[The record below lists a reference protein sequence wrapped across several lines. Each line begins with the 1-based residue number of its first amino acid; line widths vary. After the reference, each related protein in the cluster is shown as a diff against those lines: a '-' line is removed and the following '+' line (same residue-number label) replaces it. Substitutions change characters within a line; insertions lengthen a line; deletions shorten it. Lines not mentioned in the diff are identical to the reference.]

1 MGMYGQSIKM
11 LCLSVVLS
19 SPFIFA
25 CEMNDEKGITQNE
38 ISKLNDLVGSFSFAA
53 TINMAAIGQPGVEIT
68 FKGTSTS
75 QPVLD
80 KTGILSVS
88 LVDKNQSVNYM
99 GYRNDSKEFFSISLD
114 PNQTALGYM
123 SGKLS
128 KAGTIKLIEP
138 TIRMTSDLAFNSAGN
153 QSTFKLPNSPVDF
166 VSVKSIRTGN
176 ESVDVL
182 KRIMSGPLKPERV
195 NRKSTNQNPGEN
207 YARSHELLQKF
218 VGNFTAEGGL
228 NISSRLVADGRY
240 AMTHYTGSV
249 EMLAFIAY
257 NNAGRFFQYMAVG
270 ADFPDPVYLQGTM
283 QADGT
288 ILFADPFDPS
298 GKKMSI
304 SFSPN
309 GGYSATVSV
318 NGKDIEK
325 KNFVPTK

>member
-99 GYRNDSKEFFSISLD
+99 GYRNDSKEYFSISLD

-128 KAGTIKLIEP
+128 KADTLKLIEP
-138 TIRMTSDLAFNSAGN
+138 TIRMTNDLVFNSAGN
-153 QSTFKLPNSPVDF
+153 ESTVKLPNSPVTF
-166 VSVKSIRTGN
+166 VSSTSVRNGN
-176 ESVDVL
+176 APGDVL
-182 KRIMSGPLKPERV
+182 ESIMSGPLKPASI
-195 NRKSTNQNPGEN
+195 NKKSTNQNPAEN

-218 VGNFTAEGGL
+218 VGNFTAEDGL
-228 NISSRLVADGRY
+228 SISSRLVAGGRY
-240 AMTHYTGSV
+240 AMNHYTGPV
-249 EMLAFIAY
+249 ELIEFIAY
-257 NNAGRFFQYMAVG
+257 NNGGRFFQYMVVG
-270 ADFPDPVYLQGTM
+270 PVLPVPVYLQGTM

-288 ILFADPFDPS
+288 ILFVDPFNPS
-298 GKKMSI
+298 GLKMTI
-304 SFSPN
+304 SFAPN
-309 GGYSATVSV
+309 GGYSTTTTMG
-318 NGKDIEK
+318 GKVIDQKNLVPK
-325 KNFVPTK
+325 K